1 MVPRVRFKLTTY
13 ALQERCTINCA
24 IRALLVVLEQ
34 KRCYKTKMVA
44 GSGNDPAHKGMN
56 LVWHLST
63 YPHQLVPSNK
73 QLGLVYVKGLLPQ

>member
-1 MVPRVRFKLTTY
+1 
-13 ALQERCTINCA
+13 
-24 IRALLVVLEQ
+24 
-34 KRCYKTKMVA
+34 MVA